1 MNTRIAGLSIVVTPE
16 AVATVLPLS
25 AASAA
30 TTRAGRR
37 AMADIITGADGRLA
51 VIAGPCS
58 IHDPAA
64 TLEYAEFLGRMRE
77 RHGDDLEIVMRTYTE
92 KPRTE
97 VDWKGFAYDPYLDG
111 SNNISV
117 GLIATRML
125 MGRITGLG
133 VPVAAE
139 PLNALTP
146 QYVDGLVTYNGVG
159 ARNVTDQTAR
169 ERVSGFSAV
178 IGFKN
183 SPEGSIDAAVQ
194 AVIAARAPHEFLGI
208 DRHGMS
214 AQLSTTGNETGH
226 VILRGDK
233 DGPNYSA
240 AHIGDT
246 RAKLRARGLP
256 EVVVVDASHGNSQK
270 NHLRQIDVVHDL
282 AGQVAGGE
290 TGDPRCDARE
300 QPRRRAAEPRPGA
313 SGRARVRQERHRRL
327 RRPRH
332 DRGDAGRAG
341 GCRPGTPA
349 ESGGR
354 RDRAGG
360 RAPGHRW
367 PCRCAGWAGA
377 SWSRSLCGSSSTGSA
392 RSGRPPARSRP
403 SWSSVGV
410 GSRRRVRRRRP
421 DLPGP
426 TEPLGLAQVAP
437 RKSGVRFSTNART
450 PSRPSGSA
458 ADSAISRASS
468 SSCSSSVRIAA
479 LRTRARVRTIA
490 RTGPAATWCASAM
503 VDVVHLVVL
512 DQPRDQ
518 AEQVGLGGA

>member
-1 MNTRIAGLSIVVTPE
+1 MALPEDLSADRLLDVSRRIADHLLDVQNQVNRQIDAMQADLLPGVQRQLGYQDAERVDLSGLVNTRIAGLSVGVTPE

-37 AMADIITGADGRLA
+37 AMTHILSGADGRLA

-58 IHDPAA
+58 IHDPVA
-64 TLEYAEFLGRMRE
+64 TLEYAGFLRRMRE

-125 MGRITGLG
+125 MCRITAMG

-178 IGFKN
+178 VGFKN
-183 SPEGSIDAAVQ
+183 SPEGSIEAAIQ
-194 AVIAARAPHEFLGI
+194 AVIAARSGHEFLGV
-208 DRHGMS
+208 DRHGMT

-240 AHIGDT
+240 AHIADT
-246 RAKLRARGLP
+246 KAKLGKRGLP
-256 EVVVVDASHGNSQK
+256 AVVVVDASHGNSQK
-270 NHLRQIDVVHDL
+270 NHLRQLDVVHDL
-282 AGQVAGGE
+282 AGQLRAGEPAIRGVMLESNLVAGRQNL
-290 TGDPRCDARE
+290 DQQHPDALE
-300 QPRRRAAEPRPGA
+300 YGKSVTDACVDLDTTAAMLDELA
-313 SGRARVRQERHRRL
+313 DAARARR
-327 RRPRH
+327 
-332 DRGDAGRAG
+332 GRAG
-341 GCRPGTPA
+341 
-349 ESGGR
+349 
-354 RDRAGG
+354 
-360 RAPGHRW
+360 
-367 PCRCAGWAGA
+367 
-377 SWSRSLCGSSSTGSA
+377 
-392 RSGRPPARSRP
+392 
-403 SWSSVGV
+403 
-410 GSRRRVRRRRP
+410 
-421 DLPGP
+421 
-426 TEPLGLAQVAP
+426 
-437 RKSGVRFSTNART
+437 
-450 PSRPSGSA
+450 
-458 ADSAISRASS
+458 AD
-468 SSCSSSVRIAA
+468 
-479 LRTRARVRTIA
+479 
-490 RTGPAATWCASAM
+490 
-503 VDVVHLVVL
+503 DVVAVHT
-512 DQPRDQ
+512 
-518 AEQVGLGGA
+518 G